1 MKDMPL
7 KSLVFN
13 IKQMLTKDFALQ
25 FAAVWVAAW
34 NAHDLEEI
42 LSHYTDDFEIES
54 PLALKRF
61 PESKG
66 ILKGKTAIRKYWG
79 IGLQKNPNLKFEI
92 KEVLIG
98 VHTLTIY
105 YRSIAAQKNV
115 VEILTF
121 GEKGKV
127 EKVVVCYSS

>member
-1 MKDMPL
+1 
-7 KSLVFN
+7 
-13 IKQMLTKDFALQ
+13 MLTKEFAIS
-25 FAAVWVAAW
+25 FAEEWVSVW
-34 NAHDLEEI
+34 NARNLESI

-79 IGLQKNPNLKFEI
+79 MGLQKNPDLKFEI
-92 KEVLIG
+92 KEVLVG
-98 VHTLTIY
+98 VNSLTIY

-115 VEILTF
+115 VEVLTF
-121 GEKGKV
+121 GEEKKV
-127 EKVVVCYSS
+127 VKVVVCYS